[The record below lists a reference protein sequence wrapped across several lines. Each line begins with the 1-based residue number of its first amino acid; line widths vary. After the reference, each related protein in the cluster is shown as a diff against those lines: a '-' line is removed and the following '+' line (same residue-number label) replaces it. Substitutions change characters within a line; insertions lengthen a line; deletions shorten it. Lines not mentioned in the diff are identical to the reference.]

1 MLLTGAGLT
10 IRSFERLSSVNPG
23 FDPSN
28 VVSLNVAL
36 PEARYPD
43 SAALA
48 VFYRTAIDNLAA
60 QPGVVAAGA
69 VMRPP
74 LSGRGGFGGTF
85 SIVGR
90 EDTDDQ
96 RMQVRSATPGYI
108 EAVRIPLRRGRWF
121 TNADSTQSL
130 HVAIL
135 SDEAARR
142 YWPGEDPIGKR
153 IRIHVSLGEREG
165 EREIVGVVGD
175 VKIRTLEAAPVP
187 VVYVPQSQYASDEM
201 TVFVR
206 AAGDPVALLPAIR
219 SQVALIDREL
229 AMTNV
234 QTADRMVAASV
245 AQPRFRMVMLG
256 VFAALALT
264 LAAVGLYGV
273 MAYSVSQ
280 RRGELG
286 LRMALGA
293 ESGHVLRL
301 VLREG
306 LVPVA
311 FGIVAGLAGAALL
324 TGVMSTLLFEVSA
337 FDPLTFASVSALLA
351 IVAAAACYLPARRA
365 TMVDPLTALRNEP

>member
-1 MLLTGAGLT
+1 
-10 IRSFERLSSVNPG
+10 VNPG
-23 FDPSN
+23 FEPSN

-48 VFYRTAIDNLAA
+48 VFYRTAIDTLAS

-74 LSGRGGFGGTF
+74 LSRGGFGGTF
-85 SIVGR
+85 SIIGR
-90 EDTDDQ
+90 EDNDD
-96 RMQVRSATPGYI
+96 RRLQVRPATPGYF
-108 EAVRIPLRRGRWF
+108 EAVRIPLRRGRLF
-121 TNADSTQSL
+121 TNADSTQSA

-142 YWPGEDPIGKR
+142 YWPGEDPMGKR

-187 VVYVPQSQYASDEM
+187 VVYVPHAQYASDEM

-229 AMTNV
+229 ALTNV
-234 QTADRMVAASV
+234 QTADRLVAASV
-245 AQPRFRMVMLG
+245 AQPRFRMLMLG
-256 VFAALALT
+256 VFAVMALT

-306 LVPVA
+306 LLPVA
-311 FGIVAGLAGAALL
+311 SGIVAGLVGAALL
-324 TGVMSTLLFEVSA
+324 TGVMSNLLFEVSA
-337 FDPLTFASVSALLA
+337 FDPLTFGSVSALLA
-351 IVAAAACYLPARRA
+351 LVAAAACYLPARRA